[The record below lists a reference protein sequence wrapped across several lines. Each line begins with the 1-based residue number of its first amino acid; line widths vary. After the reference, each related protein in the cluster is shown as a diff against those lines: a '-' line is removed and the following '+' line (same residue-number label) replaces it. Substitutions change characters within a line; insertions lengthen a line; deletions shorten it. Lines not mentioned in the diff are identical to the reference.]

1 MNIHKNIFSKIN
13 IYKSQFKIS
22 NNFNLIF
29 NRSISNL
36 NNDENLPKNRKE
48 KLELQRKYEKRAA
61 TVTKIGAVSNI
72 LLAGSKSSVGY
83 LVGSTG
89 LMADGVNSLGD
100 LLCDAVV
107 YYTLTEARKGVSK
120 ENPWGRGKVEPIGA
134 LTVSGLLLATGIG
147 IGYAAIEG
155 IYEVVPYF
163 HSIDTDVI
171 TQVAEE
177 TKNVVSDAGYK
188 GAMLLS
194 GLSLFVKEYLFR
206 INLETG
212 TQLKSSTMIA
222 NAWQHRA
229 DVGVSAGVF
238 LGLGGSLMG
247 YLLLD
252 PLAGLFV
259 AGVIVKQ
266 SVSTGMEALKDLSDS
281 SADIDEVQDLSNSCL
296 QVPGI
301 KSIEAIQARRSGP
314 FLYVEVTVGV
324 PGNISASAA
333 HR

>member
-1 MNIHKNIFSKIN
+1 MNKQIFSKIN
-13 IYKSQFKIS
+13 IYKTKFITP
-22 NNFNLIF
+22 NNYNLIF
-29 NRSISNL
+29 NRSISNV
-36 NNDENLPKNRKE
+36 NNNENPTKKAS
-48 KLELQRKYEKRAA
+48 KQDQLELQRKYENRAI
-61 TVTKIGAVSNI
+61 TVTKIGVVSNI

-89 LMADGVNSLGD
+89 LVADGVNSLGD

-147 IGYAAIEG
+147 IGYTAIEA
-155 IYEVVPYF
+155 IYEALPYF

-171 TQVAEE
+171 TQGVDEA
-177 TKNVVSDAGYK
+177 KKSVSESGLQ

-206 INLETG
+206 INLESG
-212 TQLKSSTMIA
+212 TNLKSSTMIA

-247 YLLLD
+247 YPLLD

-266 SVSTGMEALKDLSDS
+266 SVSTGIESLKDLSDS
-281 SADIDEVQDLSNSCL
+281 SADMEEVQDLSNSCL
-296 QVPGI
+296 EVPGI

-314 FLYVEVTVGV
+314 YLYVEVTVGV